1 MYINPLILFFLV
13 PVDELLWVN
22 DVDNENIDEYLK
34 TIRSECQQII
44 SFFCYY
50 LFICFCIDPFADY
63 EISLQNLLHCQMDTE
78 LAVVKFR
85 ELPVKTICKNFI
97 FSFVFFFVISSNKIL
112 DAYRE
117 WSLDEIQQFEE
128 GLREYGKNFFKIA
141 KSKVIIK

>member
-1 MYINPLILFFLV
+1 
-13 PVDELLWVN
+13 
-22 DVDNENIDEYLK
+22 
-34 TIRSECQQII
+34 
-44 SFFCYY
+44 
-50 LFICFCIDPFADY
+50 
-63 EISLQNLLHCQMDTE
+63 MDTE

-97 FSFVFFFVISSNKIL
+97 VSFVFFFVISSNKIL

-128 GLREYGKNFFKIA
+128 GLREYGKNFFKIS